1 MAVRYTPGQ
10 MRSATGI
17 SQQTYRH
24 WKRVL
29 APLGHEEGRSP
40 CFTAGD
46 LLAVV
51 VVRHLTA
58 DFAISV
64 GALSCIADV
73 LFGICN
79 AMPWPVLERGRLII
93 DLPNR
98 RILFLQEPDEV
109 VADGSILVIPL
120 ASVVEHLR
128 GALLTGDALD
138 GQGLLRFPPTPI
150 PSRLTAESSRGGS

>member
-17 SQQTYRH
+17 SQQTYRY

-29 APLGHEEGRSP
+29 APLGHEDGRSP

-46 LLAVV
+46 LLAVA
-51 VVRHLTA
+51 VVRGLTA
-58 DFAISV
+58 DFAIGV
-64 GALSCIADV
+64 GALSCVADA
-73 LFGICN
+73 LFDICN
-79 AMPWPVLERGRLII
+79 ATPWPVLERGRLIV

-98 RILFLQEPDEV
+98 RILFLQEPDEIA
-109 VADGSILVIPL
+109 ADGPILVVPL
-120 ASVVEHLR
+120 KSVVEHLR

-138 GQGLLRFPPTPI
+138 GQDLLRFPPTPI
-150 PSRLTAESSRGGS
+150 PSRLTAASTRGGS